1 MLQSLLQ
8 KWEKENA
15 IKRKTDAMPRRLYRQ
30 ERLDAIAKQLQETGY
45 VSVGEL
51 SEAFRVSEVTVRGD
65 LDLLE
70 RTGLLLRTHGGALPI
85 SPSDN
90 VLSFAV
96 RQRSE
101 VAAKERIG
109 AAAAEFVGDGEAV
122 VLDASTTAW
131 HVARRLLPRHDL
143 TVLTT
148 GLYVALELLRA
159 PGISVMMP
167 GGTVWREAAA
177 VVGLEP
183 NDILEQGNFR
193 RGFFGGRGLT
203 LSEGLTDANP
213 GEVETKRRLI
223 GGVREVNAIVD
234 ATKLGKVAL
243 ATCAVVGQIH
253 RLITDHNAPAD
264 LVAALRDRGV
274 EVILA

>member
-1 MLQSLLQ
+1 
-8 KWEKENA
+8 
-15 IKRKTDAMPRRLYRQ
+15 MPRRLYRQ
-30 ERLDAIAKQLQETGY
+30 ERLDAIVKQLRETGY

-70 RTGLLLRTHGGALPI
+70 RSGLLLRTHGGALPI

-90 VLSFAV
+90 ILSFAV

-109 AAAAEFVGDGEAV
+109 AAAAELVGDGEAI

-143 TVLTT
+143 TVFTT

-159 PGISVMMP
+159 PGINVMMP

-177 VVGLEP
+177 VVGLSP
-183 NDILEQGNFR
+183 SDILEQGNFR
-193 RGFFGGRGLT
+193 RGFFGGRGFT
-203 LSEGLTDANP
+203 LGEGLTDANP

-243 ATCAVVGQIH
+243 ATCASVDQIDC
-253 RLITDHNAPAD
+253 LITDRGAPAD
-264 LVAALRDRGV
+264 LLAALRDRGV
-274 EVILA
+274 EIVLA